1 MRTLSSRARKTHLW
15 TLITCPEDLI
25 CEQREWATAIAT
37 DLPWDKAHQ
46 KIIIGQGRPIV
57 RSIFFVIG
65 RVSQR
70 VKLDRI
76 LGPAQ

>member
-15 TLITCPEDLI
+15 TSITCPEDLI

-37 DLPWDKAHQ
+37 DKAHQ

-57 RSIFFVIG
+57 RVFSLLLVE
-65 RVSQR
+65 SQSAGE
-70 VKLDRI
+70 V
-76 LGPAQ
+76 G